1 MHRYFRDFIEK
12 AEPETLQM
20 MPCSPISRRG
30 AACRGRRKKMRGAA
44 QDAKE
49 GLAE

>member
-1 MHRYFRDFIEK
+1 MHRYFCNFIEK
-12 AEPETLQM
+12 ADPETLQM
-20 MPCSPISRRG
+20 MSRSPISRRG
-30 AACRGRRKKMRGAA
+30 AACRGRRKKTRGAA